1 MSLKLH
7 EVAKEIRDINRTYLK
22 ALNSFN
28 SQQQDNWYNKQ
39 FSSNQE
45 ELITDIQVLYSNCI
59 FHKLQ
64 NFKADKMISDYM
76 TVESIAKSR
85 YYK

>member
-28 SQQQDNWYNKQ
+28 SQQQDDWYNKQ

-45 ELITDIQVLYSNCI
+45 ELITDIQVIYI
-59 FHKLQ
+59 
-64 NFKADKMISDYM
+64 
-76 TVESIAKSR
+76 
-85 YYK
+85 